1 MFVFVKIWLE
11 GGKVSASLF
20 QCCFSATAHWSSL
33 CGWFMFPLR
42 EYDCCN
48 NPHYQAPPL
57 GAMWD
62 GWSEDS
68 IAADGIPIEHARIFD
83 QRIVPRILAGYL
95 SWIWNPGL
103 NICPWFLSLL
113 RDQMAYKILL
123 YWHYDRKG
131 RGYNQAMNHLFD
143 KGISNMY

>member
-20 QCCFSATAHWSSL
+20 QYCFSATAHWSSL

-48 NPHYQAPPL
+48 SPHYQAPPL

-68 IAADGIPIEHARIFD
+68 YWTCTHFRSKNRSWNFGRLSLMNLKPWPEYMPMIPISPTGSD
-83 QRIVPRILAGYL
+83 
-95 SWIWNPGL
+95 GL
-103 NICPWFLSLL
+103 
-113 RDQMAYKILL
+113 
-123 YWHYDRKG
+123 
-131 RGYNQAMNHLFD
+131 
-143 KGISNMY
+143 